1 MPHLLFRGVPAEKL
15 QTAALPMAERL
26 AALCGCGTDNFTLNA
41 LQITN
46 VFGAGPGDP
55 PFVFVEV
62 GWFERG
68 GETRA
73 AFARIVTDAIMAL
86 GYPEVEIVFQAYRE
100 DSYYINGTA
109 VQE

>member
-73 AFARIVTDAIMAL
+73 AFARVQPSVKSARSSLAISTIFGTTASFVTATYKSPM
-86 GYPEVEIVFQAYRE
+86 
-100 DSYYINGTA
+100 
-109 VQE
+109 